1 MTASTPEPARPHPFD
16 VVETLTPNENDARP
30 RYGNAAYYD
39 WIAATICA
47 ATRKP
52 VPWTAV
58 ELAVLLDRMI
68 RAHEAESTG
77 GPKCA
82 ECVARDEETS

>member
-1 MTASTPEPARPHPFD
+1 MTPDESAST
-16 VVETLTPNENDARP
+16 P

-39 WIAATICA
+39 WLEAVIKA
-47 ATRKP
+47 ATRRN

-58 ELAVLLDRMI
+58 ELGILLDRTI
-68 RAHEAESTG
+68 RAHEAEATG

-82 ECVARDEETS
+82 ECIAMEADQ